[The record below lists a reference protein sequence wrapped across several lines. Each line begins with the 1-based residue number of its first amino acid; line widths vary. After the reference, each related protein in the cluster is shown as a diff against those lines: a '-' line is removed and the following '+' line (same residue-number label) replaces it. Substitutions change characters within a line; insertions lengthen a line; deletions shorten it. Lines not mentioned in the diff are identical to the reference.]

1 VDFQQ
6 KKWQKI
12 LLVVVTFTE
21 FFTKRFFK
29 FEILGFCFEGY
40 ISFGGRKFSLQF

>member
-12 LLVVVTFTE
+12 LLVVAFTG

-40 ISFGGRKFSLQF
+40 ISFEGKKSSLQF